1 MGWLAV
7 GEIGMARKR
16 YSNGDILRFLLEIEL
31 HRAGGSDAAMAFF
44 KYSDRTRWFNGRYSE
59 RPALRG
65 DYRR

>member
-44 KYSDRTRWFNGRYSE
+44 
-59 RPALRG
+59 
-65 DYRR
+65 